1 MFFLDINEIK
11 WLLLISYFFSWEK
24 HPSMLILSV
33 SFRVSEEF
41 ETFETVVSSLLR
53 KLNNVSNY
61 SLIFQ
66 DIKVCNQ
73 TQNEIKLFSIPNYL
87 GYSIPVNLLALY
99 CITTIVSYE
108 HFNFSDVILG
118 ETSEVNSPE
127 HIRKL
132 TSE

>member
-1 MFFLDINEIK
+1 
-11 WLLLISYFFSWEK
+11 
-24 HPSMLILSV
+24 MLILSV